1 MVVYYEFMGWFDNTP
16 LGQMV
21 TPFDKKV
28 KNLLK
33 EGYEYEV
40 SHHLQDVFESFCEEH
55 HSKGF
60 DADLASMLFMAIVIN
75 SIEPD
80 KDIETEKFVFKI
92 NSHTIS
98 VLPYMTEKQNRLL
111 PWVEIQDIYIEASSK
126 HLPDWIIEELWS
138 DDNNNSLLL
147 VMFDEIDEK
156 NMEKINDY
164 FGF

>member
-1 MVVYYEFMGWFDNTP
+1 MGWFDDTP
-16 LGQMV
+16 LGQLV

-40 SHHLQDVFESFCEEH
+40 SHHLQDVFGAFCEEH

-60 DADLASMLFMAIVIN
+60 DADLASMLFMAVVIN
-75 SIEPD
+75 SLEPD
-80 KDIETEKFVFKI
+80 NNIETEIFVFK
-92 NSHTIS
+92 NSSQTIG
-98 VLPYMTEKQNRLL
+98 VLPYMSEKQNHLL
-111 PWVEIQDIYIEASSK
+111 PWAEIKDIYIEASSK

-138 DDNNNSLLL
+138 EDNNNSLLL
-147 VMFDEIDEK
+147 MMFDEIEEK
-156 NMEKINDY
+156 NMEKLNDY